1 METNK
6 QTIEKSKKKKWLV
19 LLLLLLTFL
28 VGGIYFM
35 NRSNEPVG
43 LMSKELLPPVGDASD
58 RTIGERAQEL
68 ADANYFTLTINPVAQ
83 FEDGSSEGTLQ
94 IINPETN
101 VYPISV
107 VVTLDETGE
116 EVYVSGAIHPNQEV
130 NKVRLLS
137 PLERGEHPA
146 TATVSIFNPET
157 LEKQGATQ
165 AALTISIE
173 N

>member
-1 METNK
+1 MENNK
-6 QTIEKSKKKKWLV
+6 QVTEKSKKKKWLL

-28 VGGIYFM
+28 AGGLYFM
-35 NRSNEPVG
+35 NRSNEPTG

-58 RTIGERAQEL
+58 RPIGERAQEL
-68 ADANYFTLTINPVAQ
+68 TDANYFTLTINPLAQ
-83 FEDGSSEGTLQ
+83 FVDGSSEGTLQ

-101 VYPISV
+101 IYPISV
-107 VVTLDETGE
+107 VVTLDKTGE
-116 EVYVSGAIHPNQEV
+116 EVYVSGAIQPNQEV